1 VAATADDDFITAMPK
16 CELHVHLE
24 GTFEPALRRRLAE
37 RHGVAA
43 GGDEP
48 AAGFAGLAAFLADYY
63 AAMSVLREE
72 EDFFE
77 LASAYLERARR
88 DKVVYAEMFFDPQA
102 HTSRGVS
109 FDAVIRGIHRA
120 QEWARSAGGPESELI
135 MCFLRD
141 HSVESAEQTLERSL
155 PYRDWILGVGLDSDE
170 RGNPPAK
177 FADVFARARAAGYRV
192 TVHCDPDQEESVVHL
207 RQCLDVIGVERID
220 HGVNCLEAED
230 VCTRLGD
237 DRIGLT
243 VCPLSNLRLYGDLKA
258 GAVAEMMRRGL
269 LVTVNS
275 DDPAYFG
282 GYLNDNLF
290 ALRDA
295 LGLDRREVA
304 RLVRNGFEV
313 AWLEPEDRVAL
324 LARLDDYLAAAGAP
338 VLTDT

>member
-1 VAATADDDFITAMPK
+1 MPK

-37 RHGVAA
+37 HHGLAVA
-43 GGDEP
+43 GGDRP
-48 AAGFAGLAAFLADYY
+48 QTFAGLAAFLADYY

-72 EDFFE
+72 EDFYQ
-77 LASAYLERARR
+77 LAAAYLERARR
-88 DKVVYAEMFFDPQA
+88 DRVVYAEIFFDPQA

-120 QEWARSAGGPESELI
+120 QEAARAAGGPESELI

-141 HSVESAEQTLERSL
+141 HPVASAEETLERSL
-155 PYRDWILGVGLDSDE
+155 PYRDWIVGVGLDSDE
-170 RGNPPAK
+170 RGNPPVK
-177 FADVFARARAAGYRV
+177 FAGVFARAREAGYRV
-192 TVHCDPDQEESVVHL
+192 TMHCDPDQEESVANL
-207 RQCLDVIGVERID
+207 RQCLEVIGAERID

-230 VCTRLGD
+230 VCARLGAG
-237 DRIGLT
+237 RIGLT

-282 GYLNDNLF
+282 GYVNDNLL

-295 LGLDRREVA
+295 LGLAPEEVA

-313 AWLEPEDRVAL
+313 AWLEPEDRVAYL
-324 LARLDDYLAAAGAP
+324 RRLDDYLAGALGG
-338 VLTDT
+338 VLSET